1 MITIEGLS
9 PKQHIIADA
18 LWECQS
24 NEEMLYILAAFPIKE
39 VIAVKEMMIA
49 AALDQITDV
58 SEVAA
63 YLKNL

>member
-1 MITIEGLS
+1 
-9 PKQHIIADA
+9 
-18 LWECQS
+18 
-24 NEEMLYILAAFPIKE
+24 MLYILAAFPIKE

-58 SEVAA
+58 SEAAA